1 MGWWAAIAKALP
13 YVAGALGGGGGGS
26 SSSSREDSRFKEALA
41 KIQGL
46 LPQGQVSNPVLDK
59 ATSYYDNVMSN
70 DYSAISPVELE
81 RMYNSRA
88 TDLNKTF
95 VKQENNLASR
105 LATSGLT
112 GSRLAAKRLSTQTNN
127 NNQIL
132 ANTYNNLQD
141 QNLNYTMGNKSQAF
155 AGATSLAN
163 AYNNQQNLTAN
174 QWMQYANL
182 LKGNNTN
189 TSNNSNSWLGAALA
203 NIDWGSLFKKS

>member
-13 YVAGALGGGGGGS
+13 YVAGALGGGGGG
-26 SSSSREDSRFKEALA
+26 SSSREDSRFKEALA

-112 GSRLAAKRLSTQTNN
+112 GSRLGAKRLSVQSNN

-132 ANTYNNLQD
+132 ANMYNSLQD

-155 AGATSLAN
+155 AGSTALAN
-163 AYNNQQNLTAN
+163 AWNNQQSYSAD
-174 QWMQYANL
+174 QWMKYANL

-203 NIDWGSLFKKS
+203 NINWSAFGKK